1 MRSRAFLFVFLF
13 LSASL
18 YGQAPQCPFQRGFNL
33 GGWLQADSAKQIR
46 NSYTKTVLENM
57 ISLGAD
63 HVRVPINLYGM
74 GGRGPDYTIDPILLL
89 YVDRAVDWAEELGL
103 YIILDNHSLAPALAS
118 DPERTQRLTAVWRQ
132 MAEHFKD
139 RSALVLY
146 EILNEPAGI
155 DDAVWGEMQ
164 RQAIAAIRAV
174 DPVHTVIVSPGSMGS
189 YDHLALLPRYADPN
203 LIYTFHFYDPFLFTH
218 QGSNWTDPS
227 MENVRGVP
235 YPYDVTRM
243 PSMPANFAGTWLQDQ
258 WNWYP
263 SAGSKTSL
271 QYRMSIAV
279 QFRNDRQVPIYC
291 GEFGALQG
299 GSSHADRV
307 QWYTDMGDIL
317 AANGIAW
324 ALWGYQG
331 GFGIFKEGSNGVFPS
346 DLDTPIVTAL
356 DFNVPAAVA
365 IGPDTAGMVLYD
377 DLMGECIFD
386 AGYSGSLDYYDT
398 ADPYDGIHSI
408 HWTGADRY
416 GTISW
421 RFTQARDFSAL
432 KNGGYRVSF
441 WLKTDTPGLRF
452 DVRFLDTDLG
462 DGQDH
467 PWRMT
472 KTIDNT
478 VVSMDGNWHQVE
490 FALSAMADSGS
501 WHNNAWYN
509 PEGKFDWT
517 RIDVC
522 EVVAEHHDLYG
533 KHVYLDD
540 VQIVKPALV
549 RR

>member
-1 MRSRAFLFVFLF
+1 MKSRTALFVFLF
-13 LSASL
+13 LTAGL
-18 YGQAPQCPFQRGFNL
+18 YAQAPQCPFRRGFNL
-33 GGWLQADSAKQIR
+33 AGWLQADSAKEIR

-63 HVRVPINLYGM
+63 HIRVPINLYGM
-74 GGRGPDYTIDPILLL
+74 AGDEPNYTIDPILLL
-89 YVDRAVDWAEELGL
+89 YLDRAVDWAEQLGL
-103 YIILDNHSLAPALAS
+103 YVILDNHSLAPALAD

-132 MAEHFKD
+132 MAERFKG
-139 RSALVLY
+139 RSTLVLY
-146 EILNEPAGI
+146 EILNEPYGI
-155 DDAVWGEMQ
+155 SDAEWGQIQ
-164 RQAIAAIRAV
+164 RQAIEAIRTV
-174 DPVHTVIVSPGSMGS
+174 DPVHTLIVSPGAMGS
-189 YDHLALLPRYADPN
+189 YDHLAQLPRYADPN

-227 MENVRGVP
+227 MENVSGIP

-243 PSMPANFAGTWLQDQ
+243 PSMPAEFAGTWLQDQ
-258 WNWYP
+258 WNWYDD
-263 SAGSKTSL
+263 AGKKASL
-271 QYRMSIAV
+271 EYRMNTAV
-279 QFRNDRQVPIYC
+279 QFRDDRQVPIYC

-299 GSSHADRV
+299 TSTHEDRI

-317 AANGIAW
+317 EADDVAW

-331 GFGIFKEGSNGVFPS
+331 GFGIFDEGSNGTFPS
-346 DLDTPIVTAL
+346 DLDKAVVEAL
-356 DFNVPAAVA
+356 GFNVPMRME
-365 IGPDTAGMVLYD
+365 IRPDTSGMILYD
-377 DLMGECIFD
+377 DLMGEWIFD

-398 ADPYDGIHSI
+398 EDPYDGIHCI

-416 GTISW
+416 GTICW
-421 RFTQARDFSAL
+421 RFSTHRDFSWL
-432 KNGGYRVSF
+432 KDQGYRIQF
-441 WLKTDTPGLRF
+441 WLKTDTPSLRF
-452 DVRFLDTDLG
+452 DVRFVDTDLG

-478 VVSMDGNWHQVE
+478 VVSMDGTWRKVE
-490 FALSAMADSGS
+490 FAMNAMAESGS

-540 VQIVKPALV
+540 VQILMPGSQ